1 MLTVT
6 FPAWQTALHSQQ
18 EQRAAEAGRHHQRLL
33 EELSQQRQAAA
44 EAQRAAASTRCA
56 AEARQKE
63 MAAEISNLHSE
74 VRMRLGHVRFDGQAM
89 LRLARDA
96 GFMADIARST
106 TPDWLKETAANASSL
121 R

>member
-1 MLTVT
+1 MT

-18 EQRAAEAGRHHQRLL
+18 EQRAEEAGRHHQRLL

-44 EAQRAAASTRCA
+44 EAQRAAASTRSA

-74 VRMRLGHVRFDGQAM
+74 VRIRLGHVWCDEQAM

-96 GFMADIARST
+96 GCMAY
-106 TPDWLKETAANASSL
+106 TACSAA
-121 R
+121 